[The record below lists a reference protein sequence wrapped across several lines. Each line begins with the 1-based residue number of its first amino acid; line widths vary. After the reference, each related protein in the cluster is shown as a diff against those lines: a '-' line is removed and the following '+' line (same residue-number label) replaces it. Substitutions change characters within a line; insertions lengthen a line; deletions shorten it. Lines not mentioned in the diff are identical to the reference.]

1 MYQATR
7 PFEYICFFPAEFP
20 TRVGGDVYA
29 FIFVDVYSGFVIM
42 TGMEKSRSIENIL
55 KHIRLLTWNKDFLS
69 HKGKPFTLILH
80 KYEELKDDILHII
93 EPFKGKVLV
102 NDAFVAEKITPV
114 LESLFATF
122 SDNAKRNGTPLN

>member
-20 TRVGGDVYA
+20 TQIDGDVYA
-29 FIFVDVYSGFVIM
+29 FIFVDVYSG
-42 TGMEKSRSIENIL
+42 RSIENIL

-93 EPFKGKVLV
+93 EPFKGKFLV
-102 NDAFVAEKITPV
+102 NDVFVAEKIAPV
-114 LESLFATF
+114 LESLFATL
-122 SDNAKRNGTPLN
+122 SDNTKRNGTLLN